1 MWQTKKIPIQYL
13 ESLCNHQ
20 GYISQCSLEDRPCWI
35 THSPLSCLSHSSPA
49 ARWICAVV
57 IFFWKCHFIG
67 GRGGHRH
74 RSILQLIPP
83 VHTSVYLSS
92 VSLWLNE
99 HLILML
105 TVSSADIRNVLP
117 KTKSFLAHFCYR
129 NECMGHTAWAP
140 EVKTLDKRPKTQRV
154 TTLQVE
160 VGPKISSWF
169 L

>member
-99 HLILML
+99 HLIS
-105 TVSSADIRNVLP
+105 THADSVFSWYQKCVAKNQKLSCPFLLP
-117 KTKSFLAHFCYR
+117 KWMHGSHGLSGR
-129 NECMGHTAWAP
+129 SQ
-140 EVKTLDKRPKTQRV
+140 D
-154 TTLQVE
+154 
-160 VGPKISSWF
+160 SWQEA
-169 L
+169 